1 MILPAPSVPR
11 PAQNGR
17 TAQSGRTGRPTAGA
31 WGQRVKVAQFSLV
44 LLVMSGFMT
53 AFVVSARRLLGL
65 HIGFIRALFAGLVS
79 LAGLGVFN
87 LVMQRPEQQGA
98 LTGVQFGSTLLVTMG
113 FLAAWEV
120 VFPSGSMGSPASWPR
135 ALRSRIARGRR
146 YSHIVS
152 IAVRHGLRPYLRG
165 RSTGS
170 VRLARPLRLALEEG
184 GPTFVKLG
192 QMLSTRHDMLP
203 PEFISELSRLQ
214 SQVPPEPWP
223 AVEKSLAEA
232 YGVPWEEIFK
242 DVDPVPLASASVAQ
256 VHAVWLRGGEKA
268 VIKVLRPGVRTVVE
282 RDLDI
287 ICRLAAMLERRT
299 RWARTLGMVGLAE
312 GFAASV
318 HEELDFR
325 VEAANIAT
333 VAAAWARR
341 PQDGAIRLPSVREEL
356 SGERVLVL
364 EWLPGESIGAAR
376 RLATA
381 TDAERLDWARA
392 LLTSMFDQILVDG
405 VFHADPHP
413 GNILLLDDG
422 RIGLIDFGSV
432 GRVDAQLRSGL
443 KLFLLAVNTGD
454 PAALYDAL
462 LQIVPRPDEID
473 ERGLERALG
482 RFLSRHFVPG
492 STPSVQVFADLL
504 QLVARYGLTVPPEA
518 AAVFRALATLEGTLT
533 KISPGF
539 NMVDEARGATLGT
552 ARRGTSPG
560 QGGPVSPEQVLP
572 GELLAA
578 WELLRRLPRRLDRV
592 TSALEQGRLG
602 VGVRLFADARDRR
615 YVRTLVHQVLLTF
628 IAATSGLMSA
638 ILLTIQRG
646 PEVVPGTGLFQL
658 LGYHLLVI
666 TALLVLRVLFVI
678 SREER

>member
-1 MILPAPSVPR
+1 
-11 PAQNGR
+11 
-17 TAQSGRTGRPTAGA
+17 
-31 WGQRVKVAQFSLV
+31 
-44 LLVMSGFMT
+44 MSGFMT
-53 AFVVSARRLLGL
+53 VFVVSARRMLGL

-87 LVMQRPEQQGA
+87 LVMQRPEQQGI

-120 VFPSGSMGSPASWPR
+120 VLPSGSMGSPAGWPR
-135 ALRSRIARGRR
+135 ALKSRIARGRR

-165 RSTGS
+165 RSGGWAQGRSGGGS
-170 VRLARPLRLALEEG
+170 KGPSGGGAARLARPLRLALEEG

-203 PEFISELSRLQ
+203 REFVSELSRLQ
-214 SQVPPEPWP
+214 YQVSPEPWP
-223 AVEKSLAEA
+223 VVEEALVAA
-232 YGVPWEEIFK
+232 YGVPLETLFK
-242 DVDPVPLASASVAQ
+242 EFEATPMAAASIAQ
-256 VHAVWLRGGEKA
+256 VHAVWLHDGAKA
-268 VIKVLRPGVRTVVE
+268 VVKVLRPGVRTVVE

-299 RWARTLGMVGLAE
+299 RWARAIGMVELAE

-333 VAAAWARR
+333 VRAAWARR
-341 PQDGAIRLPSVREEL
+341 RQDDAIRLPTVHEEL
-356 SGERVLVL
+356 SGESVLVL
-364 EWLPGESIGAAR
+364 DWLAGEPVGGAT
-376 RLATA
+376 RLASA
-381 TDAERLDWARA
+381 SEDDRAGWARA
-392 LLTSMFDQILVDG
+392 LLATLLDQVLIDG

-422 RIGLIDFGSV
+422 RVALIDFGSV
-432 GRVDAQLRSGL
+432 GRVDAQMRAGL

-454 PAALYDAL
+454 PAALCDAL
-462 LQIVPRPDEID
+462 LQIVERPDEID
-473 ERGLERALG
+473 ERALERALG
-482 RFLSRHFVPG
+482 RFLARHFVPG
-492 STPSVQVFADLL
+492 SAPQVQVFADLFR
-504 QLVARYGLTVPPEA
+504 LVAGYGLTVPPEA

-533 KISPGF
+533 TVCPGF
-539 NMVDEARGATLGT
+539 TMVDEARHFTGG
-552 ARRGTSPG
+552 RRGG
-560 QGGPVSPEQVLP
+560 RAGGPFAQPSGPSSSIPSPEPAVP
-572 GELLAA
+572 AELLAA

-602 VGVRLFADARDRR
+602 VGVRLFADARDRK
-615 YVRTLVHQVLLTF
+615 YVRSLVHEVLLTF
-628 IAATSGLMSA
+628 IAATSGVMSA
-638 ILLTIQRG
+638 ILLSIERG

-658 LGYHLLVI
+658 FGYHLLVI
-666 TALLVLRVLFVI
+666 TAVLVLRLLFII
-678 SREER
+678 SREDR

>member
-1 MILPAPSVPR
+1 M
-11 PAQNGR
+11 
-17 TAQSGRTGRPTAGA
+17 
-31 WGQRVKVAQFSLV
+31 
-44 LLVMSGFMT
+44 LVMSGFMIV
-53 AFVVSARRLLGL
+53 FVMSARRLLGL

-120 VFPSGSMGSPASWPR
+120 VLPSGSMGSPASWPR
-135 ALRSRIARGRR
+135 ALRSRVARGRR

-165 RSTGS
+165 RSTGKGGTGS

-223 AVEKSLAEA
+223 AVEESLAEA

-299 RWARTLGMVGLAE
+299 RWARTIGVVALAE

-333 VAAAWARR
+333 VTAAWARR
-341 PQDGAIRLPSVREEL
+341 PQDGPIRLPSVREEL
-356 SGERVLVL
+356 SGECVLAL
-364 EWLPGESIGAAR
+364 EWLPGECAGEAK

-381 TDAERLDWARA
+381 TEAERLDWARA
-392 LLTSMFDQILVDG
+392 LLASMFDQILVDG

-432 GRVDAQLRSGL
+432 GRVDAQMRSGL
-443 KLFLLAVNTGD
+443 KMFLLAVNTGD

-462 LQIVPRPDEID
+462 LQIVGRPDEID

-482 RFLSRHFVPG
+482 RFLSRHFMPG
-492 STPSVQVFADLL
+492 SAPSVQVFADLL

-533 KISPGF
+533 KVSPGF
-539 NMVDEARGATLGT
+539 NMVDEARTATVGA
-552 ARRGTSPG
+552 ARRGTSSG
-560 QGGPVSPEQVLP
+560 QDRAASPEQVLP
-572 GELLAA
+572 GELLAT

-628 IAATSGLMSA
+628 IAATSGMMSA

-658 LGYHLLVI
+658 FGYHLLVI
-666 TALLVLRVLFVI
+666 TALLVLRLLFVI